1 MCGVVGATPERMQS
15 IRDSHSA
22 EHEFCDVGTQNSGIS
37 QENGA
42 AQDITFDANPGSV
55 FVVPQGLMHFNHNRE
70 CIPNVF
76 FQSFTS
82 ADPGAINIIGAL
94 AALRDGGEAGAAAI
108 AASGASLIEASPLGS
123 FALDQECLAM
133 CGFPATGAPGDGL
146 QDLPDAFRVLFG
158 LGPAGGAAVPPPAP
172 DGGDGVGD
180 VEEVEI
186 VRGNGGSR
194 SRAFARATTS
204 P

>member
-1 MCGVVGATPERMQS
+1 MPHTIS
-15 IRDSHSA
+15 SA
-22 EHEFCDVGTQNSGIS
+22 GIQNAGIS

-42 AQDITFDANPGSV
+42 AQDIVFDANPGSV

-82 ADPGAINIIGAL
+82 ADPGAINIVGAL

-108 AASGASLIEASPLGS
+108 AASGASLIESSPLGS
-123 FALDQECLAM
+123 FALDQECLAV
-133 CGFPATGAPGDGL
+133 CGLPSTGAPGDGL

-158 LGPAGGAAVPPPAP
+158 LGPAGGAGA
-172 DGGDGVGD
+172 GGT
-180 VEEVEI
+180 
-186 VRGNGGSR
+186 R
-194 SRAFARATTS
+194 
-204 P
+204 